1 MGFDGYKNKVVVVTG
16 AASGIG
22 AAICRRFAREG
33 AKIGLLDMNE
43 KSVQTEADKLRAIGV
58 GAVGI
63 RCDVVNEDECT
74 SAMKDILDLYG
85 GIDVL
90 YLF

>member
-33 AKIGLLDMNE
+33 AIIGLLDMNE
-43 KSVQTEADKLRAIGV
+43 KSVQAEADKLRAIGV

-63 RCDVVNEDECT
+63 RCDIVNEDECT